1 MRTLVSLFLLLML
14 GPTLLS
20 CDAAAA
26 IGEGSPSKLL
36 LQDNWNI
43 QASTEVQA
51 GGEAIS
57 TAGFNAGDW
66 YRAKVPSTVLAAL
79 VQDEV
84 YPDPYFGMN
93 LRSIPGA
100 TYPIGTEAFMLTP
113 MPPESPFRSSWW
125 YRSEFN
131 LPSEFQGKTIWLHFS
146 GVNYRAN
153 IWLNGRQ
160 IENSKDMVGMWR
172 VFEFD
177 VTKDAIPGKVNSLA
191 VEVFPPQPD
200 DLAITF
206 VDWAPTPPD
215 KDMGIWREVYIVTS
229 GPVALRHPQVITA
242 LDLPPADKAQLRVS
256 TELKN
261 ATDKAVR
268 GTLKGAIE
276 SVQFSQP
283 VELAPREARVVSFTP
298 EKFAQLNFSHPRL
311 WWPAQV
317 GPQELYTLQL
327 AFETGGIV
335 SDEQSMKF
343 GMREIKAEVDA
354 KDHLVFSINGKKI
367 LIRGAGYS
375 FDMMLRSS
383 LERQAAELKYVRN
396 MNLNTI
402 RMEGKIEDDHFFNLA
417 DQYGILILAGWC
429 CCDQWEQW
437 PKWKP
442 ENYTVATES
451 LKDQVKR
458 LRSHPS
464 LLSWMN
470 GSDFHAPED
479 VERAYIRILKENNW
493 PNPFQSSATVE
504 PTTVTGKT
512 GVKMTGPYLY
522 VAPLYWLEDTKYG
535 GAHGFNTETGPGP
548 AIPPVESLRRM
559 LPRDHLWPIDSYWDY
574 HAEGREFR
582 SMELYQEVVDARYG
596 PSANVEEY
604 AQKAQVSG
612 YEAYRSMYEA
622 FGRNKYTA
630 TGVIGW
636 MLNSAWPSL
645 HYHIYDYYLRQG
657 GAYFGTKKANEPL
670 HAQYSYDDRSIV
682 VVNSY
687 YQAYKALKVSA
698 KVYNLDMSEK
708 FSKEAAVDVD
718 PDSSTRVF
726 QMPDIKGLTPTYFV
740 SLRLTD
746 TYGTLVSSNFYWLST
761 KPEVLDWNN
770 SVRLRTP
777 SKQNADFTGLMQLPK
792 MHLKFSSRSEVNGET
807 GITHVTVQ
815 NPTKSLAF
823 FVRLKVKDGLPEYD
837 EEQKF
842 HEQEILPV
850 LWEDNYFP
858 LMPGETREV
867 TAVYNAKDL
876 AGGVPKVDIGG
887 WNVTGASEMKP

>member
-1 MRTLVSLFLLLML
+1 MRTLAALLLL
-14 GPTLLS
+14 VVVCTALLT
-20 CDAAAA
+20 CEAAAA
-26 IGEGSPSKLL
+26 VGEGTASKLL
-36 LQDNWNI
+36 LQDNWSI
-43 QASTEVQA
+43 QPSSEVRE

-57 TAGFNAGDW
+57 TVSFNARDW

-84 YPDPYFGMN
+84 YLDPYFGMN
-93 LRSIPGA
+93 LRSIPGT
-100 TYPIGTEAFMLTP
+100 TYPVGTEAFMLTP
-113 MPPESPFRSSWW
+113 MPPESPFRASWW
-125 YRSEFN
+125 YRTEFN
-131 LPSEFQGKTIWLHFS
+131 LPSEFQGKTIWLHF
-146 GVNYRAN
+146 GGINYRAN
-153 IWLNGRQ
+153 VWLNGHQ
-160 IENSKDMVGMWR
+160 IENSKTVVGTWR

-177 VTKDAIPGKVNSLA
+177 VTKHSIPGKVNALA
-191 VEVFPPQPD
+191 VEVFPPQST

-215 KDMGIWREVYIVTS
+215 KDMGIWREVYIAKS
-229 GPVALRHPQVITA
+229 GPVAMRHPQVMSM
-242 LDLPPADKAQLRVS
+242 LDLPSADKAQLTVS

-261 ATDKAVR
+261 ATDKAVH
-268 GTLKGAIE
+268 GTLKGMIE
-276 SVQFSQP
+276 NIRFSQP
-283 VELAPREARVVSFTP
+283 VELAPGETRIVSFTP
-298 EKFAQLNFSHPRL
+298 DKFAQLNLSRPRL
-311 WWPAQV
+311 WWPARV
-317 GPQELYTLQL
+317 GTQDLYTLDL
-327 AFETGGIV
+327 AFEDDGIV
-335 SDEQSMKF
+335 SDEQAIRF
-343 GMREIKAEVDA
+343 GIRKIEAEVDA
-354 KDHLVFSINGKKI
+354 KDHLVFRINGKKI

-383 LERQAAELKYVRN
+383 SERQESELKYVLD

-402 RMEGKIEDDHFFNLA
+402 RMEGKIEDDHFLDLA
-417 DQYGILILAGWC
+417 DKYGILILAGWC

-437 PKWKP
+437 PKWEA

-451 LKDQVKR
+451 FKDQIKM
-458 LRSHPS
+458 LRRHPS

-470 GSDFHAPED
+470 GSDFHPPED
-479 VERAYIRILKENNW
+479 VERTYIKILKENNW
-493 PNPFQSSATVE
+493 PNPFQSSATAE
-504 PTTVTGKT
+504 PSTATGRT

-522 VAPLYWLEDTKYG
+522 VAPRYWFEDTKYG

-582 SMELYQEVVDARYG
+582 SMELYQEAVDARYG

-604 AQKAQVSG
+604 ALKAQVNG

-630 TGVIGW
+630 TGVVGW

-682 VVNSY
+682 IVNSY
-687 YQAYKALKVSA
+687 YQAYKALKLSA
-698 KVYNLDMSEK
+698 RIYNLDMSER
-708 FSKEAAVDVD
+708 FSKETAIDVD
-718 PDSSTRVF
+718 PDSSTRVL
-726 QMPDIKGLTPTYFV
+726 QIPDIKGLTPTYFL

-746 TYGTLVSSNFYWLST
+746 RNGKPVSSNFYWLST
-761 KPEVLDWNN
+761 KLDVLDWNN
-770 SVRLRTP
+770 AVRLRTP
-777 SKQNADFTGLMQLPK
+777 SKQNADFTSLMQLPK
-792 MHLKFSSRSEVNGET
+792 VHLNFSSRSEVNGET
-807 GITHVTVQ
+807 GATHVTIQ

-823 FVRLKVKDGLPEYD
+823 FVRVKLKDGLPEYD

-850 LWEDNYFP
+850 LWEDNYFQ

-867 TAVYNAKDL
+867 TALYNAQDM
-876 AGGVPKVDIGG
+876 AGRCPQVEIGG
-887 WNVTGASEMKP
+887 WNVTGASEMRP